1 MLVACGFI
9 RDCCL
14 GDWMPLDLDFWLVWG
29 LLAVGVGWLLRVIVV
44 SLDCAGGCVWNCG
57 FCGSGFVVVVV

>member
-1 MLVACGFI
+1 M
-9 RDCCL
+9 
-14 GDWMPLDLDFWLVWG
+14 G
-29 LLAVGVGWLLRVIVV
+29 LLGIVAWVVGCRWIWISGWFGFACWGVGWLLLVIVV